1 MVHELANE
9 VKPPS
14 VAPASA
20 AIAVTYPA
28 FIASRVARGLPQ
40 SGMSMSKVRS
50 LKLIYYSFG
59 TCVARAVVSK
69 DLKVVVSFEGSLPC
83 NWRIQLKVQTEVV
96 LRSSPD
102 RDEMSIAR

>member
-1 MVHELANE
+1 MAHEFANE

-14 VAPASA
+14 AAPARA

-40 SGMSMSKVRS
+40 SGMSMSRVRS

-59 TCVARAVVSK
+59 TCVARTVVSK
-69 DLKVVVSFEGSLPC
+69 DLKVLVSFEGSLTC
-83 NWRIQLKVQTEVV
+83 NLK
-96 LRSSPD
+96 L
-102 RDEMSIAR
+102 